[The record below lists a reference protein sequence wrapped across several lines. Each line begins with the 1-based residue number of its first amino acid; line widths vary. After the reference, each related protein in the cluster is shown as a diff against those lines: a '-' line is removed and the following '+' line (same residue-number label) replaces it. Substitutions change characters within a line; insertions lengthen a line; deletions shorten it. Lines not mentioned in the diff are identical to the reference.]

1 MRDALSS
8 LLQKM
13 PPERERKKELNQWGG
28 KVETVFLNMKA
39 AEDVHD
45 AEISLLGCD
54 SIMGSHLATF
64 FLK

>member
-1 MRDALSS
+1 MTRETLFP
-8 LLQKM
+8 LFCKRCRQ
-13 PPERERKKELNQWGG
+13 RERRKELNQWGG

-54 SIMGSHLATF
+54 SIIGSHLATF
-64 FLK
+64 F